1 MNELDFLS
9 FCFDI
14 NVADK
19 DIVIKLQK
27 NKAFWTVAGEQWFAA
42 ICNCVCM

>member
-14 NVADK
+14 NVGDR

-27 NKAFWTVAGEQWFAA
+27 NKAF
-42 ICNCVCM
+42 